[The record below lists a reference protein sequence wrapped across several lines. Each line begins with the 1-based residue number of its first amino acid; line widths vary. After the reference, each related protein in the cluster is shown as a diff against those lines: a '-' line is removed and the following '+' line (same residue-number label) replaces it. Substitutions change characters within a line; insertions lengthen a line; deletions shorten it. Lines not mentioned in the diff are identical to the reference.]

1 MEFLERISEHWL
13 KWTSL
18 PFVFGLDLTLY
29 VFTASELNDLPNIS
43 IGWKEYLLLAIP
55 FILLFVGYLVWCCVH
70 NLKNKDKEQDN
81 PTAEETG
88 NSKKSGSKKTVWLIS
103 SGCFVALAIL
113 IAIIAFT
120 TRGDPRNGEYVIWA
134 ARYNI
139 ALNTTVHKQFY
150 LEGDEI
156 AVDASNKPSEYEE
169 SSILTLKFN
178 EDDTFTIAYNGKLL
192 GVVHGEKTGVNF
204 LSEDSEYTVWKLVD
218 AGNGAYYL
226 QNVNEGTYL
235 KWFNGPKNWTS
246 GTDNT
251 ASKEYLIQLERV
263 D

>member
-1 MEFLERISEHWL
+1 MHIVVLILTQAATEYDSAFLLGKGVVFFIQRIVSVIVDRIIRL
-13 KWTSL
+13 
-18 PFVFGLDLTLY
+18 LTL
-29 VFTASELNDLPNIS
+29 FPLGRIFSCND
-43 IGWKEYLLLAIP
+43 GFW
-55 FILLFVGYLVWCCVH
+55 
-70 NLKNKDKEQDN
+70 
-81 PTAEETG
+81 
-88 NSKKSGSKKTVWLIS
+88 
-103 SGCFVALAIL
+103 
-113 IAIIAFT
+113 IIA
-120 TRGDPRNGEYVIWA
+120 
-134 ARYNI
+134 
-139 ALNTTVHKQFY
+139 
-150 LEGDEI
+150 
-156 AVDASNKPSEYEE
+156 
-169 SSILTLKFN
+169 SILTLKFN

-218 AGNGAYYL
+218 AENGAYYL